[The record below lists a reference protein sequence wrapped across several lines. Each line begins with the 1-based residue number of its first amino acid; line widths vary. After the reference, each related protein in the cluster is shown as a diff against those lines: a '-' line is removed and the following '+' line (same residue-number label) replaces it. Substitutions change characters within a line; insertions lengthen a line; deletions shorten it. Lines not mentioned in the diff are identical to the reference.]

1 MPSSLLILARAAPFG
16 RGGPGR
22 GGGGRG
28 APGRGGGG
36 RAAPDG
42 GPRRLPQKG
51 YFAEVD
57 GRGMG

>member
-16 RGGPGR
+16 RGG
-22 GGGGRG
+22 
-28 APGRGGGG
+28 PGRGGGG